1 MDTKEDSIKKR
12 KKKKKKSNEKK
23 QPNMDASFGFFFL
36 NTPRVLDPPLQPT
49 SQ

>member
-1 MDTKEDSIKKR
+1 MDTKEDR
-12 KKKKKKSNEKK
+12 EKKKSKEKN
-23 QPNMDASFGFFFL
+23 PNMDASFVTFFL

>member
-1 MDTKEDSIKKR
+1 MDTKEDSQKK
-12 KKKKKKSNEKK
+12 KPKKKKSKEKK
-23 QPNMDASFGFFFL
+23 NEYGCVFWVFFL